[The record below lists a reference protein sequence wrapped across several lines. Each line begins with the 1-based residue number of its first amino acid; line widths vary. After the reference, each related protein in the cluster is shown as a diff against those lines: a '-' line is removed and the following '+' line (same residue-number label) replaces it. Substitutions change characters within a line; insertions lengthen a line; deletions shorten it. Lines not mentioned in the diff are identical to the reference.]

1 MTHTVTRH
9 TTATKIKTA
18 MIIPLVKTWPGI
30 SAMSAR
36 REREKGKGN
45 NQEILPVLS
54 IIACLSI
61 FTVNTNAVV
70 TNPSA
75 DTFTE

>member
-36 REREKGKGN
+36 KEREKGKGN
-45 NQEILPVLS
+45 NQKILPVLC
-54 IIACLSI
+54 IITCLSI